1 MREIHPYPTV
11 WNQYFADNYERLGPC
26 DLFLTSWILRV
37 LHLHCLLGQHC
48 FQIFN
53 IYTILF
59 VLSSHDLAI
68 ALFNNRSLAGS
79 SVGLLHFVLRP
90 LQALR
95 PCDPHNGAIK
105 KTKGQKDKKMMMMS
119 GQFRTLAMFCWRIFT
134 GRAPFRASQAPRP
147 SCEVGWVTRLVRAHQ
162 PQVWAA
168 IGGAGT
174 MGGRAL
180 FGPNTSAQWG
190 KAKHTFAAPKVS
202 SSSRPSENLS
212 TKLQEMAW

>member
-1 MREIHPYPTV
+1 MYQEILSLGRFSPYTPLEVSSIFEGFTREIHPYPTVWWRLAV
-11 WNQYFADNYERLGPC
+11 WNQYFADNYETLGPC
-26 DLFLTSWILRV
+26 DLFMTSWILRV

-95 PCDPHNGAIK
+95 LCDPRPHQSQPNSI
-105 KTKGQKDKKMMMMS
+105 M
-119 GQFRTLAMFCWRIFT
+119 
-134 GRAPFRASQAPRP
+134 RANNITPYHVSFS
-147 SCEVGWVTRLVRAHQ
+147 VT
-162 PQVWAA
+162 
-168 IGGAGT
+168 
-174 MGGRAL
+174 
-180 FGPNTSAQWG
+180 
-190 KAKHTFAAPKVS
+190 
-202 SSSRPSENLS
+202 E
-212 TKLQEMAW
+212 KLDLYF

>member
-11 WNQYFADNYERLGPC
+11 WWRLAVWNQYFADNFETLGPC

-105 KTKGQKDKKMMMMS
+105 KTKGQKDKKTKRWWWCQGS
-119 GQFRTLAMFCWRIFT
+119 F
-134 GRAPFRASQAPRP
+134 
-147 SCEVGWVTRLVRAHQ
+147 
-162 PQVWAA
+162 
-168 IGGAGT
+168 
-174 MGGRAL
+174 AL
-180 FGPNTSAQWG
+180 LRCFVLFPLG
-190 KAKHTFAAPKVS
+190 VS
-202 SSSRPSENLS
+202 FPALM
-212 TKLQEMAW
+212 KL